1 MITQHI
7 YEVFFLLLEKIK
19 QVMIHKTVIALK
31 GFPEDQ
37 YLKADTQQTGL
48 VCLYSWIS
56 GN

>member
-1 MITQHI
+1 MK
-7 YEVFFLLLEKIK
+7 VFFLLLEKIK
-19 QVMIHKTVIALK
+19 QVTIHKTVIALK